1 MRTAMVKFF
10 LVNLVGC
17 PSSTSFVV
25 PDQIQV
31 NLQRLQ
37 NLEYHRKVYHIYTS
51 IKHELG
57 IG

>member
-1 MRTAMVKFF
+1 MVKFF